1 MLEDTSFK
9 VHLNKYFKVGASGVR
24 CSVDEIFQ
32 YATFFCHASA
42 RLQILK
48 VVASDGLIA
57 RDFTHVGE
65 YLADS
70 YSTTTNATFC
80 WYVFD

>member
-9 VHLNKYFKVGASGVR
+9 VHLNKYFKVGAGDVS
-24 CSVDEIFQ
+24 CSFDEIIQ
-32 YATFFCHASA
+32 YATFFCRTSA

-48 VVASDGLIA
+48 VVESDGLIA
-57 RDFTHVGE
+57 RDFTHVGA